1 MMNNST
7 LKSHGS
13 QLCKSCGLC
22 CNGAVCGVA
31 WVSPSEDRKFADL
44 FRHEL
49 VAGQDGETL
58 HVNLP
63 CFAYE
68 GHCSQYNIR
77 PVDCKTY
84 QCALLKKY
92 MTGETTFESASKTI
106 EMTLTSLDSATA
118 QYNAL
123 YSQSLTRNK
132 IAPVLTKLKH
142 EAQTRDQQKAFWLR
156 FPAYMTFC
164 FLKTKHFTE

>member
-1 MMNNST
+1 MKDNT
-7 LKSHGS
+7 PGKQGS
-13 QLCKSCGLC
+13 DLCRSCGLC
-22 CNGAVCGVA
+22 CNGAVCNVA
-31 WVSPSEDRKFADL
+31 LVSPKDDREFAEL
-44 FRHEL
+44 FSHEL
-49 VAGQDGETL
+49 VAEPGYETL
-58 HVNLP
+58 CVNLP
-63 CFAYE
+63 CFAYK
-68 GHCSQYNIR
+68 GHCTHYNIR

-106 EMTLTSLDSATA
+106 KMALTSLDSATA

-142 EAQTRDQQKAFWLR
+142 EAQTKDQQKAFWLR